1 MRGLQQ
7 ASELEA
13 GLYELRST
21 IELFFRTIKQLLG
34 CRHLLSFKE
43 NGLTIQIYMA
53 IIAFIMILSYTGEM
67 PTKRT
72 YEMNHFCLMGWAT
85 ITELETHIAKL
96 KSTDT

>member
-1 MRGLQQ
+1 M
-7 ASELEA
+7 AA
-13 GLYELRST
+13 LYELRWT

-53 IIAFIMILSYTGEM
+53 IIACIMILSYTGRM

-72 YEMNHFCLMGWAT
+72 YEMICFYLMGWAT

-96 KSTDT
+96 KSVDT